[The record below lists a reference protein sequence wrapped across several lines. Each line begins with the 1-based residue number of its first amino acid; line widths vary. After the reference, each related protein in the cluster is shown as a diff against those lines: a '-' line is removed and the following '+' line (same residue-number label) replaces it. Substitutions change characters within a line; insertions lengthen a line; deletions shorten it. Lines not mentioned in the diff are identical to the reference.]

1 MLSYDSPIS
10 VNGPSPVSPTTMSP
24 NRPVISSSKPVRHAK
39 QADIVKSNNTM
50 ATYTRDQTKHHHI
63 WLVTGPAGCGK
74 STVAKHIADSLSM
87 SYIEGDDVSLMI
99 TPSSTIHVLPL
110 TTTQFHPPANIEK
123 MSNGIPLTDAD
134 RWDWLTRLR
143 DEALAQIQMGSNGVV
158 VTCSA
163 LKRKYRD
170 VLRVA
175 PYFYPGAQLHFIY
188 LHAPEEVLLQ
198 RVAARQGHYMG
209 ATMVRSQFEILEPP
223 TKEER
228 DVISVDVSRT
238 MEEVTRDAL
247 DQAVRKLAEDAA

>member
-24 NRPVISSSKPVRHAK
+24 NRPVISSSKPVRHTK
-39 QADIVKSNNTM
+39 QADIAKSNNTM

-74 STVAKHIADSLSM
+74 STVAKHIADSLGM
-87 SYIEGDDVSLMI
+87 SYIEGDD
-99 TPSSTIHVLPL
+99 
-110 TTTQFHPPANIEK
+110 FHPPANIEK

-209 ATMVRSQFEILEPP
+209 ATMVRSQFQILEPP
-223 TKEER
+223 TKEEK

-247 DQAVRKLAEDAA
+247 GQAVRKLAEDAA

>member
-24 NRPVISSSKPVRHAK
+24 NRPVISSSKPVRHTK
-39 QADIVKSNNTM
+39 QADIVNSSNM
-50 ATYTRDQTKHHHI
+50 PTYTRNQTKHHHI

-74 STVAKHIADSLSM
+74 STVAKHIADSLGM
-87 SYIEGDDVSLMI
+87 SYIEGDD
-99 TPSSTIHVLPL
+99 
-110 TTTQFHPPANIEK
+110 FHPPANIEK

-170 VLRVA
+170 VIRVA

-223 TKEER
+223 TKEEQ

-247 DQAVRKLAEDAA
+247 DQTVRKLAEDAA